1 MEPPPCPTK
10 SPREG
15 PWAARLAR
23 KRPRHPN
30 NVALCPAPGQAPR
43 AAPGTG
49 GQRCRFPPP
58 TSATR
63 TGALGV
69 GTGQAAGAGATVS
82 CPVGARRGEDGAR
95 TPAGAPHPGRAA
107 LGPPRALPGP
117 GRRAAPGAPCA
128 RGGGPGP
135 GGQQRRRRQA
145 ASRRTAERSVDPVL
159 SLRARLA
166 GAGEGTAPWP
176 AGGAVPAPRLRDVT
190 PGESPWPCS
199 PEGPGSPPQP
209 TGRRRRGRTPPRR
222 SQPATDESPPPSSG
236 SGSEVFPYSRL
247 RGRARR
253 PPDLKKWGVKSGYLP
268 VCGNKT
274 LTARCHQCVI
284 VTSSS
289 HLLGTHLGTAIDG
302 AECTIRMN
310 DAPTTGYEVDV
321 GNKTSFRVVAH
332 SSLYR
337 VLKRP
342 QEFVNKT
349 PETIF
354 IFWGPPAKMQKSLLK
369 IIQRVSAS
377 FPNMTAYVVSPG
389 RMKQF
394 DDLFRGETG
403 KDREKS
409 RSWLSTG
416 WFTMVI
422 AVELCDAVHVYGMVP
437 PNYCG
442 RRPPPRRLPY
452 HYYEPKGP
460 DECTTYIHNERSR
473 KGNHHRFITEKRVF
487 ASWAGLYNITFSH
500 PTWP

>member
-1 MEPPPCPTK
+1 
-10 SPREG
+10 SPR
-15 PWAARLAR
+15 P
-23 KRPRHPN
+23 
-30 NVALCPAPGQAPR
+30 QSQR
-43 AAPGTG
+43 AA
-49 GQRCRFPPP
+49 
-58 TSATR
+58 
-63 TGALGV
+63 ALGV
-69 GTGQAAGAGATVS
+69 LF
-82 CPVGARRGEDGAR
+82 
-95 TPAGAPHPGRAA
+95 A
-107 LGPPRALPGP
+107 LIML
-117 GRRAAPGAPCA
+117 
-128 RGGGPGP
+128 
-135 GGQQRRRRQA
+135 
-145 ASRRTAERSVDPVL
+145 L
-159 SLRARLA
+159 IIY
-166 GAGEGTAPWP
+166 
-176 AGGAVPAPRLRDVT
+176 
-190 PGESPWPCS
+190 
-199 PEGPGSPPQP
+199 
-209 TGRRRRGRTPPRR
+209 
-222 SQPATDESPPPSSG
+222 SSG
-236 SGSEVFPYSRL
+236 SGSEVFPYSHL

-268 VCGNKT
+268 ACGNKT

-289 HLLGTHLGTAIDG
+289 HLLGTRLGTAIDG

-321 GNKTSFRVVAH
+321 GNKTTFRVVAH

-377 FPNMTAYVVSPG
+377 FPNMTAYVVSAG

-437 PNYCG
+437 PSYC
-442 RRPPPRRLPY
+442 
-452 HYYEPKGP
+452 
-460 DECTTYIHNERSR
+460 
-473 KGNHHRFITEKRVF
+473 
-487 ASWAGLYNITFSH
+487 
-500 PTWP
+500 

>member
-1 MEPPPCPTK
+1 MAAPMFLE
-10 SPREG
+10 RWDM
-15 PWAARLAR
+15 PWAR
-23 KRPRHPN
+23 
-30 NVALCPAPGQAPR
+30 VALSPQQLFEHVNRCHMFGWVRWYLGPGVRGWAGILGCSEEQVVQELRELPQPYAGQGIT
-43 AAPGTG
+43 GTAQPESLWTG
-49 GQRCRFPPP
+49 VTDSGQRESRCR
-58 TSATR
+58 
-63 TGALGV
+63 
-69 GTGQAAGAGATVS
+69 
-82 CPVGARRGEDGAR
+82 
-95 TPAGAPHPGRAA
+95 
-107 LGPPRALPGP
+107 
-117 GRRAAPGAPCA
+117 
-128 RGGGPGP
+128 
-135 GGQQRRRRQA
+135 
-145 ASRRTAERSVDPVL
+145 
-159 SLRARLA
+159 
-166 GAGEGTAPWP
+166 PWP
-176 AGGAVPAPRLRDVT
+176 
-190 PGESPWPCS
+190 SPPQ
-199 PEGPGSPPQP
+199 GPGS
-209 TGRRRRGRTPPRR
+209 TRRPRGAGGDGLPMRA
-222 SQPATDESPPPSSG
+222 PASSG
-236 SGSEVFPYSRL
+236 NGNEVFPYSRL

-289 HLLGTHLGTAIDG
+289 HLLGTHLGTVIDG

-310 DAPTTGYEVDV
+310 DAPTTGYNADV

-354 IFWGPPAKMQKSLLK
+354 IFWGPPTKMQKSLLK
-369 IIQRVSAS
+369 IIQRVCTS

-437 PNYCG
+437 PSYCG

-473 KGNHHRFITEKRVF
+473 RGNHHRFITEKRVF
-487 ASWAGLYNITFSH
+487 ASWANLYNITFSH
-500 PTWP
+500 PTWT

>member
-1 MEPPPCPTK
+1 MSGST
-10 SPREG
+10 S
-15 PWAARLAR
+15 
-23 KRPRHPN
+23 H
-30 NVALCPAPGQAPR
+30 R
-43 AAPGTG
+43 AA
-49 GQRCRFPPP
+49 
-58 TSATR
+58 
-63 TGALGV
+63 ALGV
-69 GTGQAAGAGATVS
+69 LF
-82 CPVGARRGEDGAR
+82 
-95 TPAGAPHPGRAA
+95 A
-107 LGPPRALPGP
+107 LITL
-117 GRRAAPGAPCA
+117 
-128 RGGGPGP
+128 
-135 GGQQRRRRQA
+135 
-145 ASRRTAERSVDPVL
+145 L
-159 SLRARLA
+159 IIY
-166 GAGEGTAPWP
+166 
-176 AGGAVPAPRLRDVT
+176 
-190 PGESPWPCS
+190 
-199 PEGPGSPPQP
+199 
-209 TGRRRRGRTPPRR
+209 
-222 SQPATDESPPPSSG
+222 SSG
-236 SGSEVFPYSRL
+236 NRSEIFPYSRL
-247 RGRARR
+247 RSRARR

-289 HLLGTHLGTAIDG
+289 HLLGTHLGTVIDR

-310 DAPTTGYEVDV
+310 DAPTTGYNADV

-354 IFWGPPAKMQKSLLK
+354 IFWGPPTKMQKSLLK
-369 IIQRVSAS
+369 IIQRVCTS
-377 FPNMTAYVVSPG
+377 FPNMTAYVVSPS

-437 PNYCG
+437 PSYCG
-442 RRPPPRRLPY
+442 RHPPPRRLPY

-473 KGNHHRFITEKRVF
+473 RGNHHRFITEKRVF
-487 ASWAGLYNITFSH
+487 ASWASLYNVTFSH
-500 PTWP
+500 PTWT

>member
-1 MEPPPCPTK
+1 
-10 SPREG
+10 SPR
-15 PWAARLAR
+15 P
-23 KRPRHPN
+23 
-30 NVALCPAPGQAPR
+30 QSQR
-43 AAPGTG
+43 AA
-49 GQRCRFPPP
+49 
-58 TSATR
+58 
-63 TGALGV
+63 ALGV
-69 GTGQAAGAGATVS
+69 LF
-82 CPVGARRGEDGAR
+82 
-95 TPAGAPHPGRAA
+95 A
-107 LGPPRALPGP
+107 LIML
-117 GRRAAPGAPCA
+117 
-128 RGGGPGP
+128 
-135 GGQQRRRRQA
+135 
-145 ASRRTAERSVDPVL
+145 L
-159 SLRARLA
+159 IIY
-166 GAGEGTAPWP
+166 
-176 AGGAVPAPRLRDVT
+176 
-190 PGESPWPCS
+190 
-199 PEGPGSPPQP
+199 
-209 TGRRRRGRTPPRR
+209 
-222 SQPATDESPPPSSG
+222 SSG
-236 SGSEVFPYSRL
+236 SGSEVFPYSPL
-247 RGRARR
+247 RGRARQ

-310 DAPTTGYEVDV
+310 DAPTTGYEADV
-321 GNKTSFRVVAH
+321 GNKTTFRVVAH

-460 DECTTYIHNERSR
+460 DECTTYINNERSR

>member
-1 MEPPPCPTK
+1 MSGST
-10 SPREG
+10 S
-15 PWAARLAR
+15 
-23 KRPRHPN
+23 
-30 NVALCPAPGQAPR
+30 QR
-43 AAPGTG
+43 AA
-49 GQRCRFPPP
+49 
-58 TSATR
+58 
-63 TGALGV
+63 ALGV
-69 GTGQAAGAGATVS
+69 LF
-82 CPVGARRGEDGAR
+82 
-95 TPAGAPHPGRAA
+95 A
-107 LGPPRALPGP
+107 LIML
-117 GRRAAPGAPCA
+117 
-128 RGGGPGP
+128 
-135 GGQQRRRRQA
+135 
-145 ASRRTAERSVDPVL
+145 L
-159 SLRARLA
+159 IIY
-166 GAGEGTAPWP
+166 
-176 AGGAVPAPRLRDVT
+176 
-190 PGESPWPCS
+190 
-199 PEGPGSPPQP
+199 
-209 TGRRRRGRTPPRR
+209 
-222 SQPATDESPPPSSG
+222 SSG

-289 HLLGTHLGTAIDG
+289 HLLGTRLGTAIDG

-403 KDREKS
+403 KDRYLGAS
-409 RSWLSTG
+409 CTVSPPFSASLGQSLGLLHGLHWAGGPWGRLGTLGGSVIHVTLS
-416 WFTMVI
+416 
-422 AVELCDAVHVYGMVP
+422 P
-437 PNYCG
+437 S
-442 RRPPPRRLPY
+442 PPPPFLPY

-500 PTWP
+500 PAWP

>member
-1 MEPPPCPTK
+1 MLTPAGSGQQLTL
-10 SPREG
+10 SP
-15 PWAARLAR
+15 
-23 KRPRHPN
+23 N
-30 NVALCPAPGQAPR
+30 TQSQR
-43 AAPGTG
+43 AA
-49 GQRCRFPPP
+49 
-58 TSATR
+58 
-63 TGALGV
+63 ALGV
-69 GTGQAAGAGATVS
+69 LF
-82 CPVGARRGEDGAR
+82 
-95 TPAGAPHPGRAA
+95 A
-107 LGPPRALPGP
+107 LIML
-117 GRRAAPGAPCA
+117 
-128 RGGGPGP
+128 
-135 GGQQRRRRQA
+135 
-145 ASRRTAERSVDPVL
+145 L
-159 SLRARLA
+159 IIY
-166 GAGEGTAPWP
+166 
-176 AGGAVPAPRLRDVT
+176 
-190 PGESPWPCS
+190 
-199 PEGPGSPPQP
+199 
-209 TGRRRRGRTPPRR
+209 
-222 SQPATDESPPPSSG
+222 SSG
-236 SGSEVFPYSRL
+236 SGSEVFPYSHL

-268 VCGNKT
+268 VCGNKVRAGWQGPARAAGAGSGRLLDILSSGMVALQGTAMPCPLSQLHLSLLGHGDTKSHLLTVACHHQT

-289 HLLGTHLGTAIDG
+289 HLLGTRLGSAIDG

-310 DAPTTGYEVDV
+310 DAPTTGYEADV

-369 IIQRVSAS
+369 IIQRVSTS
-377 FPNMTAYVVSPG
+377 FPNMTAYVVSPS

-442 RRPPPRRLPY
+442 RRPPPRHLPY

>member
-176 AGGAVPAPRLRDVT
+176 AGGAVPAPRLRCTSSDVT

-222 SQPATDESPPPSSG
+222 SQPATDESPPPRSG
-236 SGSEVFPYSRL
+236 RDSLMRT
-247 RGRARR
+247 
-253 PPDLKKWGVKSGYLP
+253 LK
-268 VCGNKT
+268 NK
-274 LTARCHQCVI
+274 LSQ
-284 VTSSS
+284 S
-289 HLLGTHLGTAIDG
+289 
-302 AECTIRMN
+302 
-310 DAPTTGYEVDV
+310 
-321 GNKTSFRVVAH
+321 
-332 SSLYR
+332 
-337 VLKRP
+337 
-342 QEFVNKT
+342 
-349 PETIF
+349 IF
-354 IFWGPPAKMQKSLLK
+354 
-369 IIQRVSAS
+369 
-377 FPNMTAYVVSPG
+377 VSPG
-389 RMKQF
+389 A
-394 DDLFRGETG
+394 RGTPA
-403 KDREKS
+403 
-409 RSWLSTG
+409 
-416 WFTMVI
+416 I
-422 AVELCDAVHVYGMVP
+422 AV
-437 PNYCG
+437 
-442 RRPPPRRLPY
+442 R
-452 HYYEPKGP
+452 
-460 DECTTYIHNERSR
+460 
-473 KGNHHRFITEKRVF
+473 
-487 ASWAGLYNITFSH
+487 
-500 PTWP
+500 

>member
-1 MEPPPCPTK
+1 MSGST
-10 SPREG
+10 S
-15 PWAARLAR
+15 
-23 KRPRHPN
+23 
-30 NVALCPAPGQAPR
+30 QR
-43 AAPGTG
+43 AA
-49 GQRCRFPPP
+49 
-58 TSATR
+58 
-63 TGALGV
+63 ALGV
-69 GTGQAAGAGATVS
+69 LF
-82 CPVGARRGEDGAR
+82 
-95 TPAGAPHPGRAA
+95 A
-107 LGPPRALPGP
+107 LIML
-117 GRRAAPGAPCA
+117 
-128 RGGGPGP
+128 
-135 GGQQRRRRQA
+135 
-145 ASRRTAERSVDPVL
+145 L
-159 SLRARLA
+159 IIY
-166 GAGEGTAPWP
+166 
-176 AGGAVPAPRLRDVT
+176 
-190 PGESPWPCS
+190 
-199 PEGPGSPPQP
+199 
-209 TGRRRRGRTPPRR
+209 
-222 SQPATDESPPPSSG
+222 SSG
-236 SGSEVFPYSRL
+236 SRNEVFPYSRL

-253 PPDLKKWGVKSGYLP
+253 PPNLKKWEVKSGYLP

-274 LTARCHQCVI
+274 LTARCHQCVV

-289 HLLGTHLGTAIDG
+289 HLLGTHLGTAING

-377 FPNMTAYVVSPG
+377 FPNMTAYVVSPS

-442 RRPPPRRLPY
+442 HRPPPRRLPY

-500 PTWP
+500 PAWP

>member
-1 MEPPPCPTK
+1 MSGNT
-10 SPREG
+10 S
-15 PWAARLAR
+15 
-23 KRPRHPN
+23 
-30 NVALCPAPGQAPR
+30 QR
-43 AAPGTG
+43 AA
-49 GQRCRFPPP
+49 
-58 TSATR
+58 
-63 TGALGV
+63 ALGV
-69 GTGQAAGAGATVS
+69 LF
-82 CPVGARRGEDGAR
+82 
-95 TPAGAPHPGRAA
+95 A
-107 LGPPRALPGP
+107 LIML
-117 GRRAAPGAPCA
+117 
-128 RGGGPGP
+128 
-135 GGQQRRRRQA
+135 
-145 ASRRTAERSVDPVL
+145 L
-159 SLRARLA
+159 IIY
-166 GAGEGTAPWP
+166 
-176 AGGAVPAPRLRDVT
+176 
-190 PGESPWPCS
+190 
-199 PEGPGSPPQP
+199 
-209 TGRRRRGRTPPRR
+209 
-222 SQPATDESPPPSSG
+222 SSS

-274 LTARCHQCVI
+274 LTARCHQCVV

-289 HLLGTHLGTAIDG
+289 HLLGTRLGSAING

-394 DDLFRGETG
+394 DDLFQGETG

-442 RRPPPRRLPY
+442 HRPPPRRLPY

-487 ASWAGLYNITFSH
+487 ASWADLYNITFSH
-500 PTWP
+500 PAWP

>member
-1 MEPPPCPTK
+1 
-10 SPREG
+10 S
-15 PWAARLAR
+15 
-23 KRPRHPN
+23 
-30 NVALCPAPGQAPR
+30 QR
-43 AAPGTG
+43 AA
-49 GQRCRFPPP
+49 
-58 TSATR
+58 
-63 TGALGV
+63 ALGV
-69 GTGQAAGAGATVS
+69 LF
-82 CPVGARRGEDGAR
+82 
-95 TPAGAPHPGRAA
+95 A
-107 LGPPRALPGP
+107 LIML
-117 GRRAAPGAPCA
+117 
-128 RGGGPGP
+128 
-135 GGQQRRRRQA
+135 
-145 ASRRTAERSVDPVL
+145 L
-159 SLRARLA
+159 IIY
-166 GAGEGTAPWP
+166 
-176 AGGAVPAPRLRDVT
+176 
-190 PGESPWPCS
+190 
-199 PEGPGSPPQP
+199 
-209 TGRRRRGRTPPRR
+209 
-222 SQPATDESPPPSSG
+222 SSG

-310 DAPTTGYEVDV
+310 DAPTTGYELDV
-321 GNKTSFRVVAH
+321 GNKTTFRVVAH
-332 SSLYR
+332 SSIYR

-377 FPNMTAYVVSPG
+377 FPNMTAYVVSPS

-403 KDREKS
+403 KDRYLGATSCTTSPPFS
-409 RSWLSTG
+409 RSLWQSWLLGLLLVPSG
-416 WFTMVI
+416 WVSLGWGP
-422 AVELCDAVHVYGMVP
+422 VRWG
-437 PNYCG
+437 
-442 RRPPPRRLPY
+442 Y

-500 PTWP
+500 PAWP